1 MMLIYV
7 SFFDG
12 LKERGLKMGLP
23 EVIRVDETKCQH
35 CLACI
40 RVCPVKLCNVV
51 EPNGIYVNSEL
62 CIGCGECIRACAEKG
77 HHARYGV
84 DDFPEFLQ
92 DLTAGVPLGV
102 LVAPAAA
109 VNFHPWYPQVLT
121 ALRRLGVRNVFDVSF
136 GAEITTYLYVKA
148 LEAGVNTPIIAQP
161 CPAVV
166 SYIETYYSDLI
177 PYLAPTHSPTI
188 DAAIWIKA
196 QPEFKNLKLAF
207 LGPCLAKRREFHDPN
222 THGVV
227 AYNVT
232 FKSLANYLNQQG
244 IALEELEPSEF
255 DNPEAERAVGFSQP
269 GGLTDTFK
277 RFGIEI
283 GKADIPRVEGPEE
296 VYGKYLTELME
307 DIRIGHAP
315 VLVDILNCSYGCNG
329 GPSVSH
335 CFSKYK
341 IDSIIDERK
350 CTQIAKHQP
359 AREGDPRT
367 IFREFYQN
375 LENNNSAYSR
385 TYNDKSASRYLKNPT
400 LKEEEDIWILM
411 HKLTPQERGI
421 NCASCGYGNCRD
433 MMLAIYNDLNPVESC
448 KYYLFMENE
457 RYLRKVEEQTLEIEE
472 QRDEIAAWN
481 EMLEQTVAKRTSA
494 LRNLLNNAG
503 QGFLS
508 FGADLLVREEYS
520 IECNRIFGLQIAGSQ
535 FPNLIFP
542 QDQEQQAFVES
553 LFFEIFNHQDYDVR
567 EIYLPLL
574 PEEVLIDSK
583 YINIQYK
590 MIKEPGHDRA
600 DVCMAILS
608 DVTENR
614 LLESQVEQERN
625 LLKMV
630 VKVIVNRT
638 DFIQNVKDFRRFSTS
653 GLQRILAGSATTEEK
668 FAEIFRQLH
677 TFKGNFS
684 QLDMG
689 FIVERLHQLET
700 KMADFKIQGGLDL
713 GQEELKMVFGGI
725 DPENWLQADLSYLE
739 EVLGQKLLTEYDEL
753 VISKNK
759 LTELEKRIENLL
771 PPSECKLLIPELRRL
786 RYKPLAE
793 LFTSF
798 TDYVSRLAAR
808 FEKPI
813 YPVKFNAE
821 LIHIDPDVYKGV
833 IKSLVHVFRNAVDH
847 GLESLDERVELGKEE
862 YGQISI
868 TISTNDRYIIIA
880 ISDDGRGIDA
890 TDIRRKAL
898 AQGLLPEELIHNASE
913 EEILQLIFVD
923 GFSTNTTV
931 TEVSG
936 RGVGLA
942 ALKSELTKLGGY
954 PRVESVLGQGTTF
967 YLYVPLETDEVWT
980 VPVSDLLSPLL
991 ETARSFLSEQ
1001 IGLES
1006 QSTDETAIIQMK
1018 ALELNKKT
1026 VMLGIRGAIECYFVL
1041 SVDDEVLRIMVR
1053 NYLIDNLEPGEE
1065 DDYMQDILAESAN
1078 TILGNS
1084 LKHFPGLE
1092 ELLIIGSPVAL
1103 ASEEA
1108 LLRYKESQIWS
1119 CQLETTEGQ
1128 LILGLVVSD
1137 NVAGGRFTEENIR

>member
-1 MMLIYV
+1 
-7 SFFDG
+7 
-12 LKERGLKMGLP
+12 MGLP
-23 EVIRVDETKCQH
+23 EVIGIDKSKCQH

-51 EPNGIYVNSEL
+51 EPNGISVKSEL

-84 DDFPEFLQ
+84 DDFTNFLQ

-109 VNFHPWYPQVLT
+109 VNYHPWYPQLLT
-121 ALRRLGVRNVFDVSF
+121 ALRCIGVRNVFDVSF

-148 LEAGVNTPIIAQP
+148 LEAGVSTPIIAQP

-166 SYIETYYSDLI
+166 SYIETYHSDLI

-188 DAAIWIKA
+188 DAAIWLKT
-196 QPEFKNLKLAF
+196 QPEFKDLKLAF

-232 FKSLANYLNQQG
+232 FKSFTNYLNQQG
-244 IALEELEPSEF
+244 IRLEELKPSDF
-255 DNPEAERAVGFSQP
+255 DSPEAERAVGYSQP
-269 GGLTDTFK
+269 GGLTDTFR
-277 RFGIEI
+277 RFGIAI
-283 GKADIPRVEGPEE
+283 RKADIPRIEGPEE
-296 VYGKYLTELME
+296 VYGKYLAELME
-307 DIRIGHAP
+307 DIRSGQAP
-315 VLVDILNCSYGCNG
+315 VLVDVLNCAYGCNG
-329 GPSVSH
+329 GPCVSH
-335 CFSKYK
+335 NLSKYK
-341 IDSIIDERK
+341 IDLIIDERK
-350 CTQIAKHQP
+350 SAQIAKHQT
-359 AREGDPRT
+359 AMEGDPRI
-367 IFREFYQN
+367 IFREFYRD
-375 LENNNSAYSR
+375 LENNESAYSR
-385 TYNDKSASRYLKNPT
+385 TYSDKSASRYLKSPSPS
-400 LKEEEDIWILM
+400 EEENIWILM
-411 HKLTPQERGI
+411 HKLTLEERGI

-433 MMLAIYNDLNPVESC
+433 MMLAIYNDLNPLESC
-448 KYYLFMENE
+448 KYYLFKENE

-472 QRDEIAAWN
+472 QRDEIATWN
-481 EMLEQTVAKRTSA
+481 EVLEQTVANRTNA

-508 FGADLLVREEYS
+508 FGSDLLVREEYS
-520 IECNRIFGLQIAGSQ
+520 SECNKIFGVPISGTKFS
-535 FPNLIFP
+535 NLIFSK
-542 QDQEQQAFVES
+542 DQEQQAFVES
-553 LFFEIFNHQDYDVR
+553 LFSEIFNHQDNNLR

-574 PEEVLIDSK
+574 PEEVIINSK
-583 YINIQYK
+583 HINIQYK
-590 MIKEPGHDRA
+590 MIKDPGCDRTE
-600 DVCMAILS
+600 VCMVILS

-614 LLESQVEQERN
+614 LLESQVEKERN

-638 DFIQNVKDFRRFSTS
+638 DFIQNVKDFRRFITS
-653 GLQRILAGSATTEEK
+653 GLQRILAGSVTNEEK
-668 FAEIFRQLH
+668 FALIFRQLH

-700 KMADFKIQGGLDL
+700 KMTDFKIEGGLNL
-713 GQEELKMVFGGI
+713 GQEELKQLFSEI
-725 DPENWLQADLSYLE
+725 DSETWLQEDLAYLE
-739 EVLGQKLLTEYDEL
+739 EILGQKLLTEHDEL
-753 VISKNK
+753 VISKSK
-759 LTELEKRIENLL
+759 LIELEKRIETLL

-798 TDYVSRLAAR
+798 GDYVTRLAGR

-813 YPVKFNAE
+813 FPVKFSAE
-821 LIHIDPDVYKGV
+821 PIQVDPDVYKGV

-847 GLESLDERVELGKEE
+847 GIESLEERVEIGKEE
-862 YGQISI
+862 YGEISI
-868 TISTNDRYIIIA
+868 TISTNDRYIVIA

-890 TDIRRKAL
+890 ADVRRKAI
-898 AQGLLPEELIHNASE
+898 AQCLLPEEQLSNASD

-923 GFSTNTTV
+923 GFSTNDNV
-931 TEVSG
+931 SEVSG

-942 ALKSELTKLGGY
+942 ALKNELTNLGGY
-954 PRVESVLGQGTTF
+954 PRVETVLGQGTTF
-967 YLYVPLETDEVWT
+967 YLYLPLETEEVWT
-980 VPVSDLLSPLL
+980 IPVSDLLGPLL
-991 ETARSFLSEQ
+991 KTARSFLSEQ

-1006 QSTDETAIIQMK
+1006 TPADDTAIIQPK
-1018 ALELNKKT
+1018 SLELNKKT
-1026 VMLGIRGAIECYFVL
+1026 VLLDIRGAIECYFVL
-1041 SVDDEVLRIMVR
+1041 SVDDEVLRLMVR
-1053 NYLIDNLEPGEE
+1053 NYLIDDLQPGEE
-1065 DDYMQDILAESAN
+1065 EEYMQDILAESAN

-1084 LKHFPGLE
+1084 IKHFPGLE

-1108 LLRYKESQIWS
+1108 LMRYKESQIWS
-1119 CQLETTEGQ
+1119 CQLQTSAGRF
-1128 LILGLVVSD
+1128 ILGLVVSE
-1137 NVAGGRFTEENIR
+1137 NAARGRLVDGNIR